1 MHSKAIIL
9 INLHIDSTD
18 IAIAFYVTTLG
29 VLNNCDLFFAISL
42 MV

>member
-9 INLHIDSTD
+9 INLHIDSAD

-29 VLNNCDLFFAISL
+29 VLLIIAACSL
-42 MV
+42 QSP